1 MISPLK
7 ILFYLVSKE
16 ETQMNNNYFGNG
28 YMGQGMIPNQYQNGP
43 KTGNW
48 LSPEK
53 LAMLRKGMTQ
63 FKLSVTED
71 EMAKGQCN
79 HYDPQTGISALIPDQ
94 DGSGGCSCRLCGTHF
109 NTKNYSTEEVHDAV
123 QNILDILNTIKIMYL
138 SIDPAHALE
147 FFQILPFIEKIPQ
160 LYNIAVNDFKK
171 YEGVDQFSASQAQN
185 PFNIFA
191 MMTNPG
197 MGMGMAQPM
206 YANQVYG
213 QQPMMN
219 AGMAQ
224 AQGTPAYNPMY
235 GAPAYGQQV
244 AQPQMAYAQQPVMQG
259 GYQPQTQGYVMN
271 PTGAAQ
277 PQMGQPAYGQQ
288 PVGQPQMMYANTNM
302 PNAMNP
308 TGAVQPQQVAT
319 QPVAQAQGTPAPA
332 PAVDGP
338 AKVTQAFKK

>member
-1 MISPLK
+1 
-7 ILFYLVSKE
+7 
-16 ETQMNNNYFGNG
+16 MNNNYFGNG

-138 SIDPAHALE
+138 SIDPASALE
-147 FFQILPFIEKIPQ
+147 YFQIIPFIEKIEQ
-160 LYNIAVNDFKK
+160 LYTIAINDFKK
-171 YEGVDQFSASQAQN
+171 YEGVDSFSYANQAN
-185 PFNIFA
+185 PFNIFS

-197 MGMGMAQPM
+197 MGMGMMGQQMNMGYQQPM
-206 YANQVYG
+206 YG
-213 QQPMMN
+213 QQPTYGQQPIGMN
-219 AGMAQ
+219 VGMAQ
-224 AQGTPAYNPMY
+224 VNPGFNPMY
-235 GAPAYGQQV
+235 GTQQPM
-244 AQPQMAYAQQPVMQG
+244 PQAQQMG
-259 GYQPQTQGYVMN
+259 GYQPQTQGFNMN
-271 PTGAAQ
+271 PMGAAAQ
-277 PQMGQPAYGQQ
+277 QAYVN
-288 PVGQPQMMYANTNM
+288 PNM

-308 TGAVQPQQVAT
+308 TGVAQ
-319 QPVAQAQGTPAPA
+319 QPVAQPQAQTQVQQKPVATTGTGVT
-332 PAVDGP
+332 VDT
-338 AKVTQAFKK
+338 KFKA